1 MEKGNEL
8 NEALQGMARAIAATR
23 SLQRRRDITILESIF
38 CTSELDRMEAMMVE
52 MLVMYTQD
60 DAAKESI
67 LLESGLGDLMQRI
80 REKETSDE
88 KYVNEWG
95 I

>member
-1 MEKGNEL
+1 METGNEL

-23 SLQRRRDITILESIF
+23 TLQRRRDITILESIF

-67 LLESGLGDLMQRI
+67 LLESGLGDLIQRI

>member
-1 MEKGNEL
+1 M

-23 SLQRRRDITILESIF
+23 TLQRRRDITILESIF

-67 LLESGLGDLMQRI
+67 LLESGLGDLIQRI